1 MILSLC
7 KFLTSRD
14 YYKELLFSFDSYNF
28 ISPLKKQ
35 ATQERALRF
44 FPKLIDFREEIHSS
58 SGIWAV
64 GLGFYRAKKYQIS
77 TTDSLVIPIFSISSA
92 KV

>member
-14 YYKELLFSFDSYNF
+14 YYKEFSFDSYNF
-28 ISPLKKQ
+28 MSPLKKQ
-35 ATQERALRF
+35 ATQERAFKF
-44 FPKLIDFREEIHSS
+44 FPKLIDFKEEIHSS

-64 GLGFYRAKKYQIS
+64 GFGF
-77 TTDSLVIPIFSISSA
+77 
-92 KV
+92 